1 MNAIRGLVAVIGALA
16 VTRGAPCDPRLRP
29 FPRVLGANNN
39 WRGKIGGADVGLAL
53 PKT

>member
-39 WRGKIGGADVGLAL
+39 WRGQSEAQ
-53 PKT
+53 T